1 MSRSRPPA
9 LKAKQ
14 EPEHVL
20 MDNDEE
26 EQLLFF
32 T

>member
-20 MDNDEE
+20 MDDDKEG
-26 EQLLFF
+26 QLLFF